1 MSFHYINQ
9 YLYHHLG
16 SQTIMNEIKQDVKT
30 WSYENNTKK
39 YSAKKARDFRNYKK
53 KPAKYMIKYSLPLR
67 YDLNT

>member
-1 MSFHYINQ
+1 
-9 YLYHHLG
+9 
-16 SQTIMNEIKQDVKT
+16 MNETKQDVKT